1 MHFKS
6 LVICFY
12 LTFIITKCIISATRK
27 RVTMIKKSKTLSPY
41 LLLIISFMGIVLL
54 GSLLLSMPFVFRNN
68 PNNEWCH
75 VGTYMDAF
83 FTSLSAM
90 SLTGI
95 TTYPDGLV
103 NTLNGA
109 GQVIVLILVQ
119 IGGLGIV
126 TILTF
131 LFSIFRGKLQFK
143 DRLMV
148 SQAIAFNN
156 FSEIVKFVRRLM
168 IITAICET
176 VGFAMGLPVFLTLFP
191 DDLPRAFAYS
201 IFHCVSSFNNAGFDL
216 FNSTNSLIN
225 GLFANTGEAIASNN
239 WLYYYFNI
247 YNAVLSLLGGI
258 SFLVIIDAVFENRN
272 PRRWKSFTKII
283 IVMTIGLIVTA
294 SFLLFLTDG
303 LKAENPMNVFQVIM
317 QIINCRTAGYS
328 VYPQSELSLPGRM
341 ICAVMMFV
349 GGSPLSTAGGIKVTT
364 VFIIMVSIVSYFSGK
379 RLAPFKRAFS
389 ENIIAKSMT
398 TVFLVVTI
406 VMVSFV
412 AVGFFGVTEVN
423 GKTIDPKLEE
433 DLYGMYLFSVFSFF
447 GNVGFYTGLE
457 PFFSL
462 GAKIVLC
469 FLMLLGHLGPM
480 TFFQLFQNNLDK
492 KASVHYSFVEEDFLI
507 G

>member
-1 MHFKS
+1 
-6 LVICFY
+6 
-12 LTFIITKCIISATRK
+12 
-27 RVTMIKKSKTLSPY
+27 MIFV
-41 LLLIISFMGIVLL
+41 LI
-54 GSLLLSMPFVFRNN
+54 GSILLSMPFVFRDN
-68 PNNEWCH
+68 PNHEWCH

-90 SLTGI
+90 SLTGV

-103 NTLNGA
+103 NTLNGV
-109 GQVIVLILVQ
+109 GQTIVLILVQ

-156 FSEIVKFVRRLM
+156 FSEIVRFVRRLI
-168 IITAICET
+168 IITAICEI
-176 VGFAMGLPVFLTLFP
+176 VGFALGLPVFLQLFP

-201 IFHCVSSFNNAGFDL
+201 IFHSVSSFNNAGFDL
-216 FNSTNSLIN
+216 FNSTNSLIG
-225 GLFANTGEAIASNN
+225 GLFANSGQSIAGTN

-247 YNAVLSLLGGI
+247 YNGVLSLLGGI

-272 PRRWKSFTKII
+272 PKRWKSFTKII
-283 IVMTIGLIVTA
+283 MVMTVGLILIG
-294 SFLLFLTDG
+294 SFLLFITDG
-303 LKAENPMNVFQVIM
+303 LKADNPMSVFQVVM

-341 ICAVMMFV
+341 ICAVMMFI

-364 VFIIMVSIVSYFSGK
+364 VFIIMTSIISYFSGK
-379 RLAPFKRAFS
+379 RLAPFKRVFS
-389 ENIIAKSMT
+389 DTIISKSMT

-406 VMVSFV
+406 IMVAFV
-412 AVGFFGVTEVN
+412 AIGFFGIVEIK
-423 GKTIDPKLEE
+423 GHTINPKLEE

-457 PFFSL
+457 PFFSI

>member
-1 MHFKS
+1 
-6 LVICFY
+6 
-12 LTFIITKCIISATRK
+12 
-27 RVTMIKKSKTLSPY
+27 MIKKSKTLNPY
-41 LLLIISFMGIVLL
+41 LLLIISFMIFVLI
-54 GSLLLSMPFVFRNN
+54 GSFLLSMPFVFRDN
-68 PNNEWCH
+68 PHHEWCH

-103 NTLNGA
+103 NTLNGF

-131 LFSIFRGKLQFK
+131 LFSTFRRKLQFK

-156 FSEIVKFVRRLM
+156 FSEIVRFVRRLM
-168 IITAICET
+168 IITAICEAI
-176 VGFAMGLPVFLTLFP
+176 GFALGLPVFMELFP
-191 DDLPRAFAYS
+191 NDLPRAFAYS
-201 IFHCVSSFNNAGFDL
+201 IFHSVSSFNNAGFDL
-216 FNSTNSLIN
+216 FNSTNSLIG
-225 GLFANTGEAIASNN
+225 GLYTNSGQVIEGTN

-247 YNAVLSLLGGI
+247 YNGVLSLLGGI

-272 PRRWKSFTKII
+272 PKRWKSFTKII
-283 IVMTIGLIVTA
+283 MVMTVGLILVG
-294 SFLLFLTDG
+294 SFLLFITDG
-303 LKAENPMNVFQVIM
+303 LKADNPMSVFQVIM

-328 VYPQSELSLPGRM
+328 VYSQADLSLPGRM
-341 ICAVMMFV
+341 ICAVMMFI

-364 VFIIMVSIVSYFSGK
+364 IFIIMTSIISYFSGK
-379 RLAPFKRAFS
+379 RLAPFKRVFS
-389 ENIIAKSMT
+389 DTIISKSMT

-406 VMVSFV
+406 IMVAFV
-412 AVGFFGVTEVN
+412 AIGFFGIVEIE
-423 GKTIDPKLEE
+423 GHTINPKLEE

-457 PFFSL
+457 PFFSV

>member
-1 MHFKS
+1 
-6 LVICFY
+6 
-12 LTFIITKCIISATRK
+12 
-27 RVTMIKKSKTLSPY
+27 MIKKSKTLNPY
-41 LLLIISFMGIVLL
+41 LLLIISFMIFVLI
-54 GSLLLSMPFVFRNN
+54 GSFLLSMPFVFRDN
-68 PNNEWCH
+68 PNHEWCH

-90 SLTGI
+90 SLTGV

-103 NTLNGA
+103 NTLNGV
-109 GQVIVLILVQ
+109 GQTIVLILVQ

-156 FSEIVKFVRRLM
+156 FSEIVRFVRRLI
-168 IITAICET
+168 IITAICEI
-176 VGFAMGLPVFLTLFP
+176 VGFALGLPVFLQLFP

-201 IFHCVSSFNNAGFDL
+201 IFHSISSFNNAGFDL
-216 FNSTNSLIN
+216 FNSTNSLIG
-225 GLFANTGEAIASNN
+225 GLFANSGQSIAGTN

-247 YNAVLSLLGGI
+247 YNGVLSLLGGI

-272 PRRWKSFTKII
+272 PKRWKSFTKII
-283 IVMTIGLIVTA
+283 MVMTVGLILIG
-294 SFLLFLTDG
+294 SFLLFITDG
-303 LKAENPMNVFQVIM
+303 LKADNPMSVFQVVM

-341 ICAVMMFV
+341 ICAVMMFI

-364 VFIIMVSIVSYFSGK
+364 VFIIMTSIISYFSGK
-379 RLAPFKRAFS
+379 RLAPFKRVFS
-389 ENIIAKSMT
+389 DTIISKSMT

-406 VMVSFV
+406 IMVAFV
-412 AVGFFGVTEVN
+412 AIGFFGIVEIK
-423 GKTIDPKLEE
+423 GHTINPKLEE

-457 PFFSL
+457 PFFSV

>member
-1 MHFKS
+1 
-6 LVICFY
+6 
-12 LTFIITKCIISATRK
+12 
-27 RVTMIKKSKTLSPY
+27 MIFV
-41 LLLIISFMGIVLL
+41 LIGSF
-54 GSLLLSMPFVFRNN
+54 LLSMPFVFRDN
-68 PNNEWCH
+68 PNHEWCH

-90 SLTGI
+90 SLTGV

-103 NTLNGA
+103 NTLNGV
-109 GQVIVLILVQ
+109 GQTIVLILVQ

-156 FSEIVKFVRRLM
+156 FSEIVRFVRRLI
-168 IITAICET
+168 IITAICEI
-176 VGFAMGLPVFLTLFP
+176 VGFALGLPVFLQLFP

-201 IFHCVSSFNNAGFDL
+201 IFHSISSFNNAGFDL
-216 FNSTNSLIN
+216 FNSTNSLIG
-225 GLFANTGEAIASNN
+225 GLFANSGQSIAGTN

-247 YNAVLSLLGGI
+247 YNGVLSLLGGI

-272 PRRWKSFTKII
+272 PKRWKSFTKII
-283 IVMTIGLIVTA
+283 MVMTVGLILIG
-294 SFLLFLTDG
+294 SFLLFITDG
-303 LKAENPMNVFQVIM
+303 LKADNPMSVFQVVM

-341 ICAVMMFV
+341 ICAVMMFI

-364 VFIIMVSIVSYFSGK
+364 VFIIMTSIISYFSGK
-379 RLAPFKRAFS
+379 RLAPFKRVFS
-389 ENIIAKSMT
+389 DTIISKSMT

-406 VMVSFV
+406 IMVAFV
-412 AVGFFGVTEVN
+412 AIGFFGIVEIK
-423 GKTIDPKLEE
+423 GHTINPKLEE

-457 PFFSL
+457 PFFSV

>member
-1 MHFKS
+1 
-6 LVICFY
+6 
-12 LTFIITKCIISATRK
+12 
-27 RVTMIKKSKTLSPY
+27 MIKKSKTLNPY
-41 LLLIISFMGIVLL
+41 LLLIISFMAVVLI
-54 GSLLLSMPFVFRNN
+54 GSFLLSMPFVFRNN

-109 GQVIVLILVQ
+109 GQVIVLVLVQ
-119 IGGLGIV
+119 LGGLGIV

-131 LFSIFRGKLQFK
+131 LFSIFRRKLQFK

-148 SQAIAFNN
+148 AQAIAFNN
-156 FSEIVKFVRRLM
+156 FSEIVRFVRRLM
-168 IITAICET
+168 IITAVCET
-176 VGFAMGLPVFLTLFP
+176 IGFALGLPVFLQLFP
-191 DDLPRAFAYS
+191 NDTPRALAYS
-201 IFHCVSSFNNAGFDL
+201 VFHSISSFNNAGFDL
-216 FNSTNSLIN
+216 FNSTNSLIG
-225 GLFANTGEAIASNN
+225 GLFANTGQAIESTN

-247 YNAVLSLLGGI
+247 YNAILSLLGGI
-258 SFLVIIDAVFENRN
+258 SFLVIIDTVFENRN
-272 PRRWKSFTKII
+272 PRRWSSFTKII
-283 IVMTIGLIVTA
+283 LVTTIGSILVG
-294 SFLLFLTDG
+294 SLLLFLTDG
-303 LKAENPMNVFQVIM
+303 L
-317 QIINCRTAGYS
+317 
-328 VYPQSELSLPGRM
+328 
-341 ICAVMMFV
+341 MMFI

-364 VFIIMVSIVSYFSGK
+364 VFIIITSILSYFSGK
-379 RLAPFKRAFS
+379 RLAPFKRTFS

-406 VMVSFV
+406 IIIAFV
-412 AVGFFGVTEVN
+412 AVGFFGVTQVN
-423 GKTIDPKLEE
+423 GQSVDPKLE
-433 DLYGMYLFSVFSFF
+433 DNLYAMYLFSVFSFF

-457 PFFSL
+457 PFFSI

>member
-1 MHFKS
+1 
-6 LVICFY
+6 
-12 LTFIITKCIISATRK
+12 
-27 RVTMIKKSKTLSPY
+27 MIKKSKTLNPY
-41 LLLIISFMGIVLL
+41 LLLIISFMIFVLI
-54 GSLLLSMPFVFRNN
+54 GSFLLSMPFVYRNN

-95 TTYPDGLV
+95 TTYPEGLAG
-103 NTLNGA
+103 TLNGA
-109 GQVIVLILVQ
+109 GQAIVLVLVQ

-131 LFSIFRGKLQFK
+131 LFSTFRRKLQFK

-156 FSEIVKFVRRLM
+156 FSEIVRFVRRLM
-168 IITAICET
+168 IITAVCE
-176 VGFAMGLPVFLTLFP
+176 VIGFGLGLPVFFELFP
-191 DDLPRAFAYS
+191 HDVPRALAYS
-201 IFHCVSSFNNAGFDL
+201 LFHSVSSFNNAGFDL
-216 FNSTNSLIN
+216 FNSTNSLIG
-225 GLFANTGEAIASNN
+225 GLFTSAGQGIESTN

-247 YNAVLSLLGGI
+247 YNGVLSLLGGI

-283 IVMTIGLIVTA
+283 LVMTVGLILVG
-294 SFLLFLTDG
+294 SLLLFLTDG
-303 LKAENPMNVFQVIM
+303 LKADNPMNIFQVVM

-341 ICAVMMFV
+341 ICAVMMFI

-364 VFIIMVSIVSYFSGK
+364 IFIIMTSIISYFSGK
-379 RLAPFKRAFS
+379 RLAPFKRIFS
-389 ENIIAKSMT
+389 DTIIAKSMT

-406 VMVSFV
+406 IVVAFV
-412 AVGFFGVTEVN
+412 AIGFFGVTEIK
-423 GKTIDPKLEE
+423 GYTINPKLEE